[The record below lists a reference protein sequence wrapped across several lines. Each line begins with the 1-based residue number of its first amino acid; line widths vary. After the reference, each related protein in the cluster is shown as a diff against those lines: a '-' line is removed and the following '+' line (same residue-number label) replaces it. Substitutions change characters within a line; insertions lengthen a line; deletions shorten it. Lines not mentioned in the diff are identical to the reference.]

1 MADEGGFA
9 LVLKGQSTR
18 QTALGGL
25 AGTLTFETL
34 VKDKEEWEE
43 LVKAVTA
50 KAKFYVYGSFEDE
63 IAAVLRADRDK
74 WKRRAEAQQMR
85 IDYLESKLEDMDPSL

>member
-9 LVLKGQSTR
+9 LVLKGQATR

-25 AGTLTFETL
+25 AGTLTFETQ

-50 KAKFYVYGSFEDE
+50 KANFYVYGSFEDE
-63 IAAVLRADRDK
+63 IAAVLRTDRDK
-74 WKRRAEAQQMR
+74 WKRKAETQQMR
-85 IDYLESKLEDMDPSL
+85 IRYLEDKLKDLGSSL